1 MACPQRRG
9 VDEEIRRV
17 DDGARG
23 CRAGRDLRSRRDDVL
38 DRGAPR
44 AGSRRSAAGRP
55 ATRSAH
61 VSTVLVALPR
71 RLHPRRPPP
80 RAPGEAARV
89 ADRAGARVARRA
101 CAARRAGSRRERARA
116 MSPIA
121 SVERELRASVAAE
134 VVAPTAAYLSDETE
148 ARGIRGHA
156 DAVALP
162 RTAEEV
168 AEVVAWCYAH
178 DVAIVPRGGGT
189 GYAAGAV
196 PLDGGVV
203 LALERLDRVRSFDP
217 LLWRIHVEAGLRT
230 GELRRLGREGG
241 LLFPPDPGAAEQSQ
255 IGGNIATNAGGP
267 HAYKYGVTGAWVT
280 GLEVVI
286 APGEVVQLGG
296 PLTKDVAGYDLKH
309 LLIGSEGT
317 LGVITAAWLRLTPA
331 PEAAWPVVGFF
342 EGLRAGCAAIERVV
356 GSGLPAAALE
366 YLDGET
372 MRYTGATFPG
382 DVPAGAFAVI
392 AEADGSRDEA
402 ARVRT
407 DLLDVFGEDA
417 LSVYA
422 PETPAE
428 IAALWR
434 WRDGLTLVVGAQR
447 GGKAG
452 EDIAVPLDRLAEAIQ
467 ESLEI
472 GRRLGLPACSWGH
485 AGDGNL
491 HTTFLVASDD
501 ERELALVERASEE
514 LFDLA
519 LRLGGTISGEHGV
532 GFVKHNWLERQLG
545 PRAFDLH
552 GAVKHV
558 FDPRNLLNPGKKA

>member
-1 MACPQRRG
+1 MS
-9 VDEEIRRV
+9 I
-17 DDGARG
+17 
-23 CRAGRDLRSRRDDVL
+23 
-38 DRGAPR
+38 
-44 AGSRRSAAGRP
+44 
-55 ATRSAH
+55 AT
-61 VSTVLVALPR
+61 
-71 RLHPRRPPP
+71 
-80 RAPGEAARV
+80 
-89 ADRAGARVARRA
+89 
-101 CAARRAGSRRERARA
+101 
-116 MSPIA
+116 

-134 VVAPTAAYLSDETE
+134 IATPTAAYLHDETE
-148 ARGIRGHA
+148 ARGLLGRA

-178 DVAIVPRGGGT
+178 GVPVVPRGGGT

-196 PLDGGVV
+196 PIDGGVV
-203 LALERLDRVRSFDP
+203 LALERLDRVRSFEP
-217 LLWRIHVEAGLRT
+217 LLWRMHVEAGLRT
-230 GELRRLGREGG
+230 SEVRRIARESG

-280 GLEVVI
+280 GLEVVV
-286 APGEVVQLGG
+286 APGELVRFGG
-296 PLTKDVAGYDLKH
+296 PLTKDVAGYDLKR
-309 LLIGSEGT
+309 LMIGSEGT

-331 PEAAWPVVGFF
+331 PEAAWPVIGFF
-342 EGLRAGCAAIERVV
+342 DGARVGSAAIERVV
-356 GSGLPAAALE
+356 GSGLPAATIE

-372 MRYTGATFPG
+372 MRYAGATFPG
-382 DVPAGAFAVI
+382 EVPAGAFGVL

-402 ARVRT
+402 AGIRRE
-407 DLLDVFGEDA
+407 LLEVLGEDA
-417 LSVYA
+417 LALYA
-422 PETPAE
+422 PETAAE

-434 WRDGLTLVVGAQR
+434 WRDGLSLVVGAQR

-452 EDIAVPLDRLAEAIQ
+452 EDIAVPLDRLAEAIE

-485 AGDGNL
+485 AGNGNL
-491 HTTFLVASDD
+491 HTTFLLAAGD
-501 ERELALVERASEE
+501 ERELALAAKASEQ

-545 PRAFDLH
+545 PRAYELH
-552 GAVKHV
+552 AAVKRA
-558 FDPRNLLNPGKKA
+558 FDPENLLNPGKKA